1 MKTCL
6 NWSKGAFRNLFQL
19 VKVLASRFG
28 PTTLICWQHIWASFL
43 KLENIAYF
51 ETPRNFSDMS
61 SKTRKNVLFLGNYLR
76 NRMWTLNFLP
86 KSDSFSTFS
95 GLHWVGESHRK
106 VQHFPTFRH
115 ISIKFSSKFIHRIES
130 SPAFFIGLVGKSVF
144 GGLLGIVQKPR
155 WKRVT
160 FG

>member
-1 MKTCL
+1 MRCVKTCL
-6 NWSKGAFRNLFQL
+6 NWSKGAFTNLCQL

-76 NRMWTLNFLP
+76 DRVWTLNFLS
-86 KSDSFSTFS
+86 KSDSFSTFL
-95 GLHWVGESHRK
+95 GFYCVGESHRK
-106 VQHFPTFRH
+106 VQHFPTFCH
-115 ISIKFSSKFIHRIES
+115 IGIKFSSKFHLSLFKIGS
-130 SPAFFIGLVGKSVF
+130 KKFSPEFV
-144 GGLLGIVQKPR
+144 
-155 WKRVT
+155 
-160 FG
+160 